1 MTKWRGSHFRSMGV
15 NGESIV
21 TVKPPWVKYLSL
33 WATQRQLFCKSSVLG
48 DSIATRPE
56 ETGWCTRHCIPF
68 MVKYLPVLVLGLHQP
83 LLGFRFLPGGSR
95 AVLRKCL
102 WRSQLW
108 KAPALR
114 RSVWLWCIQPAH
126 RQYLQLLLSRE
137 RGAGGGTQGIAIPV
151 SRSCQNHLKIRLRI
165 SIGKWSPT

>member
-33 WATQRQLFCKSSVLG
+33 WATQHRLFCKISVPG
-48 DSIATRPE
+48 DSVATRPE
-56 ETGWCTRHCIPF
+56 EAGWCTRYFIPF

-102 WRSQLW
+102 WRSWLW
-108 KAPALR
+108 KASALR
-114 RSVWLWCIQPAH
+114 CSVWLWCLQLAH
-126 RQYLQLLLSRE
+126 RQCLQPLLF
-137 RGAGGGTQGIAIPV
+137 RGRGTAVGTQGTAIPM
-151 SRSCQNHLKIRLRI
+151 L
-165 SIGKWSPT
+165 

>member
-33 WATQRQLFCKSSVLG
+33 WATQRQLFCKSSVPG
-48 DSIATRPE
+48 DSVATRPE
-56 ETGWCTRHCIPF
+56 EAGWCTRHCVPF
-68 MVKYLPVLVLGLHQP
+68 MVKYLPVLVVGLHQP

-95 AVLRKCL
+95 AVLQKCL
-102 WRSQLW
+102 WRSRLW

-114 RSVWLWCIQPAH
+114 RSVWCGAPSLPTGSAFGRCFPGEGALLGAH
-126 RQYLQLLLSRE
+126 RALPYL
-137 RGAGGGTQGIAIPV
+137 
-151 SRSCQNHLKIRLRI
+151 CFNHMFHGSAKAA
-165 SIGKWSPT
+165 